1 MRLRLS
7 LKLRKSLKVQDSS
20 MPLLTVYV
28 EEKDY
33 RIVRELVEK
42 GLLDTPATVI
52 VLAIRLLGKVLHAC
66 SERGI
71 SKEECLE
78 RVVDFVLS

>member
-1 MRLRLS
+1 
-7 LKLRKSLKVQDSS
+7 
-20 MPLLTVYV
+20 MPLVTVYV
-28 EEKDY
+28 EDKDY
-33 RIVRELVEK
+33 RIIRELVER

-52 VLAIRLLGKVLHAC
+52 VLAIRLLGRVFKAC

-71 SKEECLE
+71 PKEECLE